1 MILIITYFDEIK
13 SLQNQNIHVYTE
25 NGKSVSK
32 LTLLTLSCPDIFTTS
47 GPQNGRCQQLPSL
60 HSTLPV
66 FMCLEAFRIHAFNF
80 FFIHMFKTLFVIR
93 FDLVVATLVLNQL
106 SIFHVFHCRSE
117 KKGSIHITNVTNAC
131 KIEKSLIINVRSIL
145 Y

>member
-1 MILIITYFDEIK
+1 MLVYHTFRVNFVVVKHVNRKYYDPHNYLFWWDQESSK
-13 SLQNQNIHVYTE
+13 PKYSRIHW

-60 HSTLPV
+60 HSTLLV

-106 SIFHVFHCRSE
+106 SLSL
-117 KKGSIHITNVTNAC
+117 IHI
-131 KIEKSLIINVRSIL
+131 
-145 Y
+145 